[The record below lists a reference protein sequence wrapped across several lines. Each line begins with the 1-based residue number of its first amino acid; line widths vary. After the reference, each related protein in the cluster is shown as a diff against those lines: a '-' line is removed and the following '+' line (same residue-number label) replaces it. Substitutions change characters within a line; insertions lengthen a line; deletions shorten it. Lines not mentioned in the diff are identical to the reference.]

1 MVLIYIAKP
10 SFASP
15 GQGDVNLHSSLEFFG
30 LSPEASALSDVY
42 FDDCPF
48 VFPLRLSRSCLES
61 PLPSDHSFVTF
72 FCLQV
77 PLRVIRKRNFALA
90 QDVLLAS
97 CFLHGAP
104 VLIQT
109 FSRQSGQSFVS
120 FRLSL
125 APSFLCRGFR
135 LCLVHLFWNFRS
147 SACGELCGVFGSAV
161 AGQAQGGRQSR

>member
-1 MVLIYIAKP
+1 MVLIYIPKP
-10 SFASP
+10 SFASS
-15 GQGDVNLHSSLEFFG
+15 GRGDVNFHSSLEIFG

-48 VFPLRLSRSCLES
+48 AFPLRLSCSCLGN
-61 PLPSDHSFVTF
+61 PLLSDHSFVIF
-72 FCLQV
+72 FCLKV
-77 PLRVIRKRNFALA
+77 PSRAIRKRNFALA

-97 CFLHGAP
+97 CFLQGAP

-135 LCLVHLFWNFRS
+135 LCLVHLF
-147 SACGELCGVFGSAV
+147 
-161 AGQAQGGRQSR
+161 